1 MTTTRGLCGVP
12 SAVLQVRGVERHA
25 ARLVCDGYLPRAG
38 EEVDE
43 DDAAPTPAA
52 RRQRRHRERRRRGI
66 VVAHAEV
73 PVQMVDALVNEG
85 DLAEIDTTD
94 PWALGS
100 ALVDAVRKLRE
111 RYVET

>member
-1 MTTTRGLCGVP
+1 MG
-12 SAVLQVRGVERHA
+12 QM
-25 ARLVCDGYLPRAG
+25 RLRTEPYSRVCHRLPRSG
-38 EEVDE
+38 DE

-73 PVQMVDALVNEG
+73 PVQLVDALVNEG

-100 ALVDAVRKLRE
+100 ALVGAVRKLRE
-111 RYVET
+111 RYVEI